1 MAGFQSESGSHDQFN
16 LLKAETQIAQEH
28 LEDDKNL
35 PIAHAS
41 RDKYFMKGLDDTA
54 S

>member
-1 MAGFQSESGSHDQFN
+1 MASFQNENGSHDQFN
-16 LLKAETQIAQEH
+16 LLKAKTQIAEEY
-28 LEDDKNL
+28 LEDGKNL

-41 RDKYFMKGLDDTA
+41 RDKSFMKGLDDTA